1 MNSRV
6 GIVVPTL
13 GTRPEYLLQCLRS
26 IRAAGEAHILL
37 VAPANYNPAALVEAG
52 LIDGKVDDPRL
63 GLPEAI
69 NAGIRSLPTEVE
81 FVNWLG
87 DDDLLSEDSIF
98 LSEKFLSENPE
109 TVMVFG
115 ACDYIDS
122 EGTLIWTNKSGLW
135 AIPLLRFGPDLI
147 PQPGALFRRD
157 AFHKVGGLRAQFNW
171 AFDFD
176 FFIALSKLG
185 KLKYLSTTVSC
196 FRWHP
201 ESLSV
206 EHRKMSV
213 SEASTVRVGHLP
225 IWLRPISILWEY
237 PVKQATLW
245 AGTRVTHKA
254 RKTGA
259 SK

>member
-1 MNSRV
+1 M
-6 GIVVPTL
+6 VPTL
-13 GTRPEYLLQCLRS
+13 GARPEYLLECLRS
-26 IRAAGEAHILL
+26 IRSAGQAHVLL
-37 VAPANYNPAALVEAG
+37 VAPANYNPGALVEAG

-63 GLPEAI
+63 GLSEAI
-69 NAGIRSLPTEVE
+69 NAGIRALPTEVE

-87 DDDLLSEDSIF
+87 DDDLLAEDSIS

-109 TVMVFG
+109 TLMVFG

-122 EGTLIWTNKSGLW
+122 EGTVIWTNKSGPW
-135 AIPLLRFGPDLI
+135 AVPLLRFGPDLI

-157 AFHKVGGLRAQFNW
+157 AFYKVGGLKAQFNW

-176 FFIALSKLG
+176 LFIALSKLG
-185 KLKYLSTTVSC
+185 KLKYLGTTLAC

-213 SEASTVRVGHLP
+213 TEASAVRVGHLP

-237 PVKQATLW
+237 PVRQATLW
-245 AGTRVTHKA
+245 AGIRVTKKA
-254 RKTGA
+254 RKTST

>member
-1 MNSRV
+1 LNSRV

-13 GTRPEYLLQCLRS
+13 GTRPDYLLQCLRS
-26 IRAAGEAHILL
+26 IRAAGETHILL

-63 GLPEAI
+63 GLSEAI
-69 NAGIRSLPTEVE
+69 NAGIRSLPPEVE

-87 DDDLLSEDSIF
+87 DDDLLAEDSIF

-109 TVMVFG
+109 IVMVFG

-122 EGTLIWTNKSGLW
+122 EGTVIWTNKSGPW
-135 AIPLLRFGPDLI
+135 AVPLLRFGPDLI

-157 AFHKVGGLRAQFNW
+157 AFNRVGGLKAQFNW

-176 FFIALSKLG
+176 LFIALSKLG
-185 KLKYLSTTVSC
+185 KLKYLRATLSC

-206 EHRKMSV
+206 EHRKTSV
-213 SEASTVRVGHLP
+213 SEASAVRVGHLP
-225 IWLRPISILWEY
+225 IWLRPASMLWEY

>member
-1 MNSRV
+1 
-6 GIVVPTL
+6 VVPTL
-13 GTRPEYLLQCLRS
+13 GTRPDYLLQCLGS
-26 IRAAGEAHILL
+26 IRAAGVAHILL
-37 VAPANYNPAALVEAG
+37 VAPANYNPGALVEAG
-52 LIDGKVDDPRL
+52 LIDGKVDDPHL
-63 GLPEAI
+63 GLSEAI
-69 NAGIRSLPTEVE
+69 NAGIRSLPPEVE

-87 DDDLLSEDSIF
+87 DDDLLAEDSLA
-98 LSEKFLSENPE
+98 LSEKFLAENPE
-109 TVMVFG
+109 AVMVFG

-122 EGTLIWTNKSGLW
+122 QGAVIWTNKSGPW
-135 AIPLLRFGPDLI
+135 AVPLLRFGPDLI

-157 AFHKVGGLRAQFNW
+157 TFEMVGGLKPRFNW

-176 FFIALSKLG
+176 FFIALSKIG
-185 KLKYLSTTVSC
+185 KLEFLGTTLAC

-213 SEASTVRVGHLP
+213 DEASAVRVSHLP

-237 PVKQATLW
+237 PVRQATLW
-245 AGTRVTHKA
+245 AGTRVTQKS
-254 RKTGA
+254 RKTRA

>member
-13 GTRPEYLLQCLRS
+13 GTRPDYLLQCLRS
-26 IRAAGEAHILL
+26 IRASGQAHILL
-37 VAPANYNPAALVEAG
+37 VAPANYNPAALFEAG
-52 LIDGKVDDPRL
+52 LIDGKVEDPRL

-87 DDDLLSEDSIF
+87 DDDLLTEDSIF
-98 LSEKFLSENPE
+98 LSERFLSENPE

-122 EGTLIWTNKSGLW
+122 EGTLIRTNKSGLW

-157 AFHKVGGLRAQFNW
+157 AFSKVGGLRAQFNW

-176 FFIALSKLG
+176 LFIALSKLG
-185 KLKYLSTTVSC
+185 KLKYLDATLSC